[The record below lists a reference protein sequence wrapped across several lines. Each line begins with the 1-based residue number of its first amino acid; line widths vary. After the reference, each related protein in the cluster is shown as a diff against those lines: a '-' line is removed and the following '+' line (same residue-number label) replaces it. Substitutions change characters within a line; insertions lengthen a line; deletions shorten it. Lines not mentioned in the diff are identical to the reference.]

1 MIVCSSLPLLSV
13 PRSNLP
19 QATRKVRTDGFKPD
33 PSALS
38 IGLGTDFSGLA
49 ASWLLEWERRGP
61 RWEEARD
68 RLNSTVTGI
77 AALKNGF
84 VTGSAIYNTATGTLR
99 PPLDDP
105 TNEKG
110 VVSVSH
116 LSAVFGFQEVILEL
130 LDHYGPSSAP
140 KGFKDAYLDYGYYYS
155 AGAAEQTARYG
166 TSFGSVTL
174 KQGHSRLLAYVASE
188 RGNQTL
194 KERAWREFLTTDGF
208 KESSQWNVTQL
219 KGEVVLTPVEEAS
232 WISTND
238 MALYGYAAIENLAL
252 AREGLK

>member
-1 MIVCSSLPLLSV
+1 
-13 PRSNLP
+13 
-19 QATRKVRTDGFKPD
+19 
-33 PSALS
+33 
-38 IGLGTDFSGLA
+38 LGTDFSGLA

-68 RLNSTVTGI
+68 RLNSTTSGI

-110 VVSVSH
+110 VVAVSH
-116 LSAVFGFQEVILEL
+116 LSSVFGFQEVVLDL
-130 LDHYGPSSAP
+130 LNHYGTNSTP
-140 KGFKDAYLDYGYYYS
+140 KGFKEAYLDYGYYYS

-166 TSFGSVTL
+166 KSFGSVTL
-174 KQGHSRLLAYVASE
+174 RQGHSRLLAYVASE
-188 RGNQTL
+188 RKNATL
-194 KERAWREFLTTDGF
+194 AAKAWSEFFTTDGF
-208 KESSQWNVTQL
+208 KPSSPWNVTRLSGSQ
-219 KGEVVLTPVEEAS
+219 VLTPVDEAA

-238 MALYGYAAIENLAL
+238 AALYGYAAIENLAL
-252 AREGLK
+252 ARDGLK